1 MKLRLVFT
9 PALITLMMAAALVAQ
24 PPARGRR
31 GPGGGAP
38 VDPSQRVEN
47 MLTRFLTLD
56 ATQQNQVHTILA
68 DAQVQSQG
76 SGAQLKTLRTSLID
90 AIKTNNTAQID
101 SLTQQISLQQQ
112 QLEAIRSKAAAQIYA
127 ILSADQKTKLGNG
140 LGMLM
145 GGGFGPGMRRGGPPP
160 KQ

>member
-1 MKLRLVFT
+1 
-9 PALITLMMAAALVAQ
+9 MMAAALVAQ

-56 ATQQNQVHTILA
+56 VTQQNQVHTILA
-68 DAQVQSQG
+68 EAKVQSQG
-76 SGAQLKTLRTSLID
+76 SGEQLKTLRTSLLD
-90 AIKTNNTAQID
+90 AIKTNNTPQIE
-101 SLTQQISLQQQ
+101 SLHQQIS
-112 QLEAIRSKAAAQIYA
+112 QLRQPVDAIRSKAAAKIYA
-127 ILSADQKTKLGNG
+127 ILSADQKTKLGDG